1 MLEVTTSVLIVIS
14 LFIKNRS
21 FKESV
26 YSISIR
32 IDFISSRPLI
42 LLFIG
47 QTSIIVLFVC
57 IDVGQCKCG
66 GCVDGYC
73 VHDLVEDVAV
83 DVACQIFAVAVK
95 GCC

>member
-1 MLEVTTSVLIVIS
+1 MREVTTGVLIVIG

-26 YSISIR
+26 FSIIIR
-32 IDFISSRPLI
+32 IDFISSRPLF

-47 QTSIIVLFVC
+47 QTSIIILFIC

-66 GCVDGYC
+66 GCVDGDC
-73 VHDLVEDVAV
+73 VHDLVEDVAI
-83 DVACQIFAVAVK
+83 DVACKIFAVAVK
-95 GCC
+95 ACC